1 LINLNDN
8 KQALKKKL
16 LLQRKNLSSFD
27 VFIKSWFAQE
37 NLLNS
42 IFFSKSNVLG
52 VYYPVLNEVQTYRII
67 RKSLL
72 AKKKVCLPKLQ
83 DGEIIFFSIT
93 TLNDLIAG
101 KYNILEPLPN
111 KNNICKDID
120 TVITPGIVFDKCG
133 YRIGYGKGYYDKFL
147 SKFSKQKIS
156 LIGLGYEFQIISEFI
171 RYEPHDVKLDALI
184 TNKEILLT

>member
-1 LINLNDN
+1 MKDN
-8 KQALKKKL
+8 KETLKKKL

-52 VYYPVLNEVQTYRII
+52 VYYPILNEVQTYRII

-72 AKKKVCLPKLQ
+72 VKKKVCLPKLQ

-120 TVITPGIVFDKCG
+120 TVITPGIVFDRCG

-156 LIGLGYEFQIISEFI
+156 VIGLGYEFQIISEFI
-171 RYEPHDVKLDALI
+171 RYESHDVKLDALI